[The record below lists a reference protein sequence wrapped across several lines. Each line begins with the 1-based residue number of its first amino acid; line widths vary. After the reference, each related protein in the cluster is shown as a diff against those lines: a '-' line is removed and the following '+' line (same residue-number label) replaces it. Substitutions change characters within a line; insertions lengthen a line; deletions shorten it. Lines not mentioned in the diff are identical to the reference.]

1 MQIEISWMAGNQSRA
16 DSSGQ
21 RKAEAAALVDGHH
34 ALAALVV
41 AFLPARLLAAV
52 QAARAP
58 RRQAPP
64 VLAGRQ
70 ADRGALLVCC
80 SHQLAVPGGC
90 GGGIGIGCS

>member
-1 MQIEISWMAGNQSRA
+1 MAGNQSRA

-41 AFLPARLLAAV
+41 AFLPARLVAAV
-52 QAARAP
+52 QSARAP
-58 RRQAPP
+58 RQAPP

>member
-1 MQIEISWMAGNQSRA
+1 MAGNQSRA

-41 AFLPARLLAAV
+41 AFLLARLVAAV
-52 QAARAP
+52 QAAGAP
-58 RRQAPP
+58 RQAPP

-70 ADRGALLVCC
+70 ADRAALAFLICY
-80 SHQLAVPGGC
+80 SHHQLAAAIPGGC